1 MNLKMKKETIIILT
15 FVIGFIFLLGGM
27 YISLPAN
34 EKSYIRKNSTTI
46 DFTNYEDYSALE
58 IFNDSIKDKK
68 IIMTNE
74 ERGIKENAQIQYKFI
89 TYLMDEW
96 KLKYFLIDAGYSEA
110 AIINEYLQ
118 TGDENLL
125 ESYNNSSM
133 GYGFIGDSTVDMLK
147 RLYLKNSQLPDNK
160 KLNIMGIGINESFQ
174 SIDLYFKRII
184 SRNSDLTD
192 KQIENINKFL
202 ENLKSKEILTNIS
215 NEKELDERNKIIIG
229 YVENFYSEINTNE
242 DAYKEALGED
252 FNNIKIVINNIKNTQ
267 EIMKT
272 YYQDDSNMKNGNQK
286 YSQYLYD
293 NLNNFYKSMNMKR
306 CYIHVHQIYNYQHE
320 ILDVDF
326 LGSKIAKDK
335 KFKDKVLGINVIYQ
349 KGKLDFNNTQIQI
362 NAAREGLN
370 TLIQETELDKE
381 DMVINLDNSRSPYR
395 RKFTPIY
402 FPFPDDVLYP
412 QENVNGEEI
421 GGIIGKN
428 QGVTIDYFQGV
439 IIIKNPSI
447 DESYFNRIYE
457 NSNP

>member
-1 MNLKMKKETIIILT
+1 MRKDTVNVLIFMVV
-15 FVIGFIFLLGGM
+15 FVFLIGGM

-68 IIMTNE
+68 IIMTNQE
-74 ERGIKENAQIQYKFI
+74 GGIKENSQIQYKFI

-96 KLKYFLIDAGYSEA
+96 KLKYFLIDAGYSQS

-125 ESYNNSSM
+125 ESY
-133 GYGFIGDSTVDMLK
+133 YDLIGDSMVDMLK

-160 KLNIMGIGINESFQ
+160 KLNIIGIGINESFQ
-174 SIDLYFKRII
+174 SIDLYFKMII
-184 SRNSDLTD
+184 SRNLDLTD

-202 ENLKSKEILTNIS
+202 ENLKSEEILTNIS

-272 YYQDDSNMKNGNQK
+272 YYQDDSNMKNANQK
-286 YSQYLYD
+286 YSQYSYD

-320 ILDVDF
+320 ILDIDF
-326 LGSKIAKDK
+326 LGAKIAKDK

-349 KGKLDFNNTQIQI
+349 KGKFDFNNIPIQI
-362 NAAREGLN
+362 NTAREDFN
-370 TLIQETELDKE
+370 TLIQEAELDKE

-428 QGVTIDYFQGV
+428 Q
-439 IIIKNPSI
+439 
-447 DESYFNRIYE
+447 E
-457 NSNP
+457 